1 MFLQTMDRK
10 IAVVLF
16 IVALIYLLLSYQLPA
31 FPYTIVDADVLPKG
45 LGYLFVLL
53 SLILFLQN
61 RPETEEQKQKRTLEK
76 QEVIIL
82 LSILGTVL
90 LYIFLL
96 EIVGFVINTILFL
109 ITTTRVLGYVKWR
122 TNIIV
127 SVLFTLILYF
137 SFNYLLQIYLPQ
149 GFLPF

>member
-45 LGYLFVLL
+45 LGYLLVLL

-61 RPETEEQKQKRTLEK
+61 RPETEEQKQKRKLEK

-82 LSILGTVL
+82 LSILGIVL

-96 EIVGFVINTILFL
+96 ETVGFVINTIVFL
-109 ITTTRVLGYVKWR
+109 IITTRVLGYVKWR
-122 TNIIV
+122 TNIVV
-127 SVLFTLILYF
+127 SVLFTLILYI

>member
-1 MFLQTMDRK
+1 MILKTMDRK
-10 IAVVLF
+10 ISVVLF

-45 LGYLFVLL
+45 LGFLLLLL
-53 SLILFLQN
+53 SLILFFQN
-61 RPETEEQKQKRTLEK
+61 RPETKEQKQKRTLQK
-76 QEVIIL
+76 QDVVIL

-90 LYIFLL
+90 VYIFLL

-109 ITTTRVLGYVKWR
+109 IVTTRVLGYMKWR

>member
-16 IVALIYLLLSYQLPA
+16 IVALIYILFSYQLPA
-31 FPYTIVDADVLPKG
+31 FPYTIVDADVLPTG
-45 LGYLFVLL
+45 LGYLLVLL

-61 RPETEEQKQKRTLEK
+61 RPETEEQKQKRKLQK

-82 LSILGTVL
+82 LSILGIVL
-90 LYIFLL
+90 LYISLL
-96 EIVGFVINTILFL
+96 EIVGFVINTIVFL
-109 ITTTRVLGYVKWR
+109 IITTRVLGYVKWR
-122 TNIIV
+122 TNIVV
-127 SVLFTLILYF
+127 SVLFTIILYF

>member
-16 IVALIYLLLSYQLPA
+16 IGALIYLLLSYQLPA

-45 LGYLFVLL
+45 LGYLLVLL

-61 RPETEEQKQKRTLEK
+61 RPETKEQKQKRTLEK

-109 ITTTRVLGYVKWR
+109 IIMTRVLGYVKWR
-122 TNIIV
+122 TNIVV
-127 SVLFTLILYF
+127 SVLFTLILYL

>member
-1 MFLQTMDRK
+1 MDRK
-10 IAVVLF
+10 ISVVLF

-45 LGYLFVLL
+45 LGFLLLLL
-53 SLILFLQN
+53 SLILFFQN
-61 RPETEEQKQKRTLEK
+61 RPETKEQKQKRTLQK
-76 QEVIIL
+76 QDVVIL

-90 LYIFLL
+90 VYIFLL

-109 ITTTRVLGYVKWR
+109 IVTTRVLGYMKWR